1 MNYNIMLKII
11 FFYKFFTN
19 YNFPYINKYIDRI
32 NTQTN
37 IRYFS
42 YTNFRIKILITRM
55 LEIPLYYT
63 ILQPSRKNN
72 DRFQVITRMKLSFIW
87 KLLSSIDSLL
97 TTPEAWVEKVARKMV
112 KWVFKSFRRNFQ
124 GKQQYFSHVLF
135 SLYFRSTPEEKN
147 NAIPLEGFLPPWM

>member
-72 DRFQVITRMKLSFIW
+72 DRFQVITSMKTSFFNWQFIN
-87 KLLSSIDSLL
+87 D
-97 TTPEAWVEKVARKMV
+97 AWSVSG
-112 KWVFKSFRRNFQ
+112 KSCEENGQMSFQVLPLFRRNFQ

>member
-11 FFYKFFTN
+11 FFYKFFAN

-112 KWVFKSFRRNFQ
+112 KWVFKSFLCSVETSKENNNIFHT
-124 GKQQYFSHVLF
+124 FF
-135 SLYFRSTPEEKN
+135 SLCIFVR
-147 NAIPLEGFLPPWM
+147 PPRKRIMPSL

>member
-112 KWVFKSFRRNFQ
+112 KWVFNSFLCSVETSKENNNIFHT
-124 GKQQYFSHVLF
+124 FF
-135 SLYFRSTPEEKN
+135 SLCIFVR
-147 NAIPLEGFLPPWM
+147 PPRKRIMPSL

>member
-72 DRFQVITRMKLSFIW
+72 DRFQVITRVKLSFIW

-112 KWVFKSFRRNFQ
+112 KWVFKSFLCSVETSKENNNIFHT
-124 GKQQYFSHVLF
+124 FF
-135 SLYFRSTPEEKN
+135 SLCIFVR
-147 NAIPLEGFLPPWM
+147 PPRKRIMPSL

>member
-19 YNFPYINKYIDRI
+19 YNFPYINKFIDRI
-32 NTQTN
+32 DK
-37 IRYFS
+37 YSLFFVCKFS
-42 YTNFRIKILITRM
+42 YIKILITRM

-112 KWVFKSFRRNFQ
+112 KWVFKSFLCSVETSKENNNIFHT
-124 GKQQYFSHVLF
+124 FF
-135 SLYFRSTPEEKN
+135 SLCIFVR
-147 NAIPLEGFLPPWM
+147 PPRKRIMPSL

>member
-112 KWVFKSFRRNFQ
+112 KWVFKSFLCSVETSKENNNIFHT
-124 GKQQYFSHVLF
+124 FF
-135 SLYFRSTPEEKN
+135 SLCIFVR
-147 NAIPLEGFLPPWM
+147 PPRKRIMPSL